1 MVSLGFYNLCSYFL
15 VYCQIPSLGV
25 YMLPLTMEL
34 HKKKKALHNCTRN
47 KIIEKS
53 NLLDRNI

>member
-1 MVSLGFYNLCSYFL
+1 MVLLGFYNLCSYFL

-34 HKKKKALHNCTRN
+34 HKKKKKALHNCTRN
-47 KIIEKS
+47 KIIE
-53 NLLDRNI
+53 